1 MKILIV
7 DDHVLFREGLVSML
21 SVQPDMTIVDDV
33 GTAQEAVEKA
43 IELEPD
49 LILMDIGLPD
59 FDGLEAT
66 RTILSR
72 LPETK
77 IVILTIYDSDDLLFA
92 AISSGAKGYLLKNT
106 PLVKFLASLR
116 ALEKGE
122 AALSRTMTS
131 RILDEF
137 ARLAQIRANDQTDL
151 GLLTSRERDIMS
163 LLAQDATNKQIADEL
178 VISENTVKV
187 HIHNIL
193 EKLNLQNRREA
204 AQFARR
210 RGVISM
216 HPASPEDKSQ

>member
-7 DDHVLFREGLVSML
+7 DDHVLFREGLVSLL
-21 SVQPDMTIVDDV
+21 SVQPDITIVDEV

-43 IELEPD
+43 LELKPD

-66 RTILSR
+66 RIILNQ

-77 IVILTIYDSDDLLFA
+77 IVILTIYDSDDLLFTS
-92 AISSGAKGYLLKNT
+92 ISSGAKGYLLKNT
-106 PLVKFLASLR
+106 PLVKFLTALR
-116 ALEKGE
+116 GLERGE

-137 ARLAQIRANDQTDL
+137 ARLAQTRSGDEINLDP
-151 GLLTSRERDIMS
+151 LTARERDIIG
-163 LLAQDATNKQIADEL
+163 LLAKNATNREIAEEL

-204 AQFARR
+204 ALYARQ
-210 RGVISM
+210 RGMANMPPVSRE
-216 HPASPEDKSQ
+216 SRG